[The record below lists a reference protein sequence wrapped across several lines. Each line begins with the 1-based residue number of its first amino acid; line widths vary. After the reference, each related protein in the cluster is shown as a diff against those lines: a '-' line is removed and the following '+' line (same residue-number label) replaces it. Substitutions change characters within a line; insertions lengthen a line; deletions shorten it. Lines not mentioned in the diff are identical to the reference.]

1 MKTIKFKTKWML
13 AIMCVAVMTLT
24 LFSCVIDGDRRVF
37 VEGTWCVYKAEVEN
51 NGSIVTVD
59 VNGDNENKGLYKQFV
74 FMDEDV
80 CSVGYYDLVDYGN
93 NDRECIYHW
102 TKMKG
107 YYSYT
112 DDSVISNCENTVFNF
127 WRDKKEGILTLCI
140 YQDDTPIKLYLK
152 KVSACYW

>member
-59 VNGDNENKGLYKQFV
+59 VNGYKENK
-74 FMDEDV
+74 
-80 CSVGYYDLVDYGN
+80 
-93 NDRECIYHW
+93 
-102 TKMKG
+102 
-107 YYSYT
+107 
-112 DDSVISNCENTVFNF
+112 
-127 WRDKKEGILTLCI
+127 
-140 YQDDTPIKLYLK
+140 
-152 KVSACYW
+152 